1 MEKLMCLATMAISGL
16 VLLAFALDL
25 ALKIPFGGLSTSVDV
40 LTVVGAGLVG
50 YLGWES
56 FREQR

>member
-1 MEKLMCLATMAISGL
+1 MEKWMCLATMLLSAVVL
-16 VLLAFALDL
+16 VAFVLDL
-25 ALKIPFGGLSTSVDV
+25 ILKIPFGGLSLLVDV
-40 LTVVGAGLVG
+40 LGILAAAFTG